1 MKMNYAQLSDLVETT
16 KRFHTQVEADLSGNT
31 KSVDKEAPI
40 LYDAVQSALNKEGN
54 KIHCAAFANRVLT
67 KALSNVHLDWAYNWV
82 TRRLM
87 KLSIVN
93 ETANPLASGP

>member
-31 KSVDKEAPI
+31 KSADKEAPI

-67 KALSNVHLDWAYNWV
+67 TALDVKLDWAYNYV

-87 KLSIVN
+87 RLSIV
-93 ETANPLASGP
+93 S